1 MFKKFNWFL
10 KSYYKSYILAIILML
25 ASMAFDLVPAYIL
38 GRTADSLAQGGL
50 DMRGLY
56 ISIGLLIGSIIISYI
71 LTYFYQYILFKGTD
85 LMGLWSRRR
94 LVDKLLKQSPI
105 FYEKNTTGSIMARAT
120 NNVRNLQDM
129 AGFGI
134 MAMVNTTVFPIFIIA
149 TMVIMVSPSLT
160 LVAVLPIILIVFLAR
175 RLSPKL
181 YQAYSKANKT
191 FEDLNDLV
199 LENVNGVRVVRAF
212 NREDSEMDRFNQG
225 AEAFYQANMDQTVLS
240 AAINPV
246 IKLVPALAYALSFL
260 YGAYLISQSAIT
272 IGGLVSFVSYLG
284 LLVKPAA
291 SFGEFVNV
299 FQLAQASM
307 DRIGEIWSYE
317 EDVKDKE
324 NAKTYAGQGDIVFKD
339 FDFKY
344 PHGDFSLEDI
354 NIHLGQGQ
362 TLGVVGRVGSGKTTL
377 IKQLLRYYPVKEES
391 VFLDGQAIENYTIES
406 VRASLAYVP
415 QDQVLFSKSILENI
429 SFGRDMTMDKVQ
441 EAIDLADFSKD
452 IKDMAKGLDT
462 PVGERGVS
470 LSGGQKQR
478 LAIARSLGQDP
489 DILILDDSLSAV
501 DGKTEKNILA
511 NLTRARQGRTTIITA
526 HRLSGIMDADEIIV
540 MDEGRIV
547 ERGSHQGLMDLG
559 GWYHDQF
566 NAQRLE
572 GGEDEQ

>member
-85 LMGLWSRRR
+85 LMGLWARRR
-94 LVDKLLKQSPI
+94 LTSKLLKQSPI

-129 AGFGI
+129 AGFGV

-149 TMVIMVSPSLT
+149 TMAIMVSPSLT

-175 RLSPKL
+175 RLSPRL
-181 YQAYSKANKT
+181 YQAYAKANRT

-212 NREDSEMDRFNQG
+212 NREGSEIDRFNQG
-225 AEAFYQANMDQTVLS
+225 AEDFYQANMDQTVLS
-240 AAINPV
+240 AAINPM

-272 IGGLVSFVSYLG
+272 IGGLVSFISYLG

-317 EDVKDKE
+317 EDVKDKDY
-324 NAKTYAGQGDIVFKD
+324 AKTYTGKGDIVFKD

-344 PHGDFSLEDI
+344 PHGDFGLEDI

-362 TLGVVGRVGSGKTTL
+362 TLGIVGRVGSGKTTL

-391 VFLDGQAIENYTIES
+391 IFLDGQAIEDYTIDS
-406 VRASLAYVP
+406 VRKSLAYVP

-429 SFGRDMTMDKVQ
+429 NFGRDMSMEKIQ
-441 EAIDLADFSKD
+441 EAIDLADFAKD
-452 IKDMAKGLDT
+452 IDDMAKGLDT

-478 LAIARSLGQDP
+478 LAIARALGQDP

-511 NLTRARQGRTTIITA
+511 NLKKARQGRTTIITA

-540 MDEGRIV
+540 MDRGRIV
-547 ERGSHQGLMDLG
+547 ERGSHQDLMELG

-572 GGEDEQ
+572 GGEDE